1 MDAQIETVFNPTR
14 WKEACDQI
22 YNTAKETLWLV
33 SVKSCDLFDENDQFI
48 KNILSNK
55 NTLQECML
63 QKELPM
69 SNWQQIGNWKQQCSV
84 WTSCDGGPFSVL
96 TLTSVM
102 SLRSKNDFVLSWW
115 KLLRDGKNTFWIYL
129 TGTAMWSNLLL
140 ILSAKTRHGIYE
152 WFPYLEGSKS
162 IYQED
167 EHGKSCWKG
176 WHLCWNPSVFL
187 WPVGWYHE

>member
-1 MDAQIETVFNPTR
+1 MECTDALIETAVNPTR
-14 WKEACDQI
+14 WKEASDQI

-69 SNWQQIGNWKQQCSV
+69 SNWQQIGNWKKPCSV
-84 WTSCDGGPFSVL
+84 WASCDGGPFSGL

-102 SLRSKNDFVLSWW
+102 SLRSKNDFELAW
-115 KLLRDGKNTFWIYL
+115 
-129 TGTAMWSNLLL
+129 
-140 ILSAKTRHGIYE
+140 
-152 WFPYLEGSKS
+152 
-162 IYQED
+162 
-167 EHGKSCWKG
+167 
-176 WHLCWNPSVFL
+176 
-187 WPVGWYHE
+187 